1 MSMEKKLIFTHELKI
16 QIIKIINLQF
26 LNISVNTEPTLN
38 IISLNN
44 NIPKMMKIILEYLSR
59 EDNIEKLDD
68 LFSYTKINFSKLGL
82 IKNLRQKITLYY
94 LRKVAKSNLIENE
107 EKSLINGQMNAKDKF
122 KDLKIN

>member
-1 MSMEKKLIFTHELKI
+1 
-16 QIIKIINLQF
+16 
-26 LNISVNTEPTLN
+26 
-38 IISLNN
+38 
-44 NIPKMMKIILEYLSR
+44 MMKIILEYLSR

-68 LFSYTKINFSKLGL
+68 SYTKINFSKLGL

>member
-1 MSMEKKLIFTHELKI
+1 
-16 QIIKIINLQF
+16 
-26 LNISVNTEPTLN
+26 
-38 IISLNN
+38 
-44 NIPKMMKIILEYLSR
+44 MMKIILEYLSR

-122 KDLKIN
+122 KDLEIN

>member
-1 MSMEKKLIFTHELKI
+1 
-16 QIIKIINLQF
+16 
-26 LNISVNTEPTLN
+26 
-38 IISLNN
+38 
-44 NIPKMMKIILEYLSR
+44 MMKIILEYLSR

-82 IKNLRQKITLYY
+82 IKNLTQKITLYY

>member
-1 MSMEKKLIFTHELKI
+1 MEKKLIFTHELKI